1 MIVSE
6 YNFTEYYHKYVTI
19 EADEL
24 TEQLN
29 DIVKITEKD
38 CYVLCSSYCDEEG
51 LIHFNVLS
59 VGHSWEHCTRGLKN
73 KKMLG
78 DFTIDEVLY
87 KTMRIAEADRD
98 MIEKNQ
104 PFLEMVDQNIDEDV
118 LKSREDARLD
128 EIRDVYYP
136 DVVYAGMIHD
146 LNMYEYPI
154 RITGI
159 KGPFLVGALLEEP
172 KDAIGVHE
180 GEPVYALPYL
190 NDGVRLFVLFAGEHL
205 DAEQKKVMNQLIQET
220 NEIGIDFHGVSL
232 KN

>member
-1 MIVSE
+1 
-6 YNFTEYYHKYVTI
+6 
-19 EADEL
+19 
-24 TEQLN
+24 
-29 DIVKITEKD
+29 
-38 CYVLCSSYCDEEG
+38 
-51 LIHFNVLS
+51 
-59 VGHSWEHCTRGLKN
+59 
-73 KKMLG
+73 
-78 DFTIDEVLY
+78 
-87 KTMRIAEADRD
+87 MRVAEADRD

-104 PFLEMVDQNIDEDV
+104 PFLEMMDQNIDEDV

-128 EIRDVYYP
+128 EIRDAYYP

-146 LNMYEYPI
+146 LSMYEYPM

-190 NDGVRLFVLFAGEHL
+190 NDGVRLFALFAGEHL

-220 NEIGIDFHGVSL
+220 NEIGIDFHGISL